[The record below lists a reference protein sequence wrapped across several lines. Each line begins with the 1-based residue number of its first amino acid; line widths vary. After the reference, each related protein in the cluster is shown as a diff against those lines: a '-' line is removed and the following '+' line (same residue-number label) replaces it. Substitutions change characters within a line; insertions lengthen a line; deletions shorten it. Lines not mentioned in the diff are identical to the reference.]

1 MGPNQEPTF
10 FFSNCKSVCRGTGL
24 ALADEPTNE
33 YGITTKYLSDE
44 HQSILSMFMQSVYM
58 ELFRKHL
65 STSAYFPLH
74 NPFFQGWVAE
84 VVGCFQYTNYGNY
97 PLRNRI
103 FPFSTVLIVSAQT
116 PKIPFFTFA
125 HGTQFSLSQWD
136 LHTRTFTSKLSPFAI
151 FKTSIYV
158 ASDNLRRYGR
168 TGLNQTVWRNKV
180 HNFGIWWNGFR
191 SLA

>member
-1 MGPNQEPTF
+1 M
-10 FFSNCKSVCRGTGL
+10 S
-24 ALADEPTNE
+24 LADEPTNE
-33 YGITTKYLSDE
+33 YAVSHTTTKYLSDE
-44 HQSILSMFMQSVYM
+44 HQGILSMFMQSVYM

-116 PKIPFFTFA
+116 LKNLFYVCPWNPVLIFTKR
-125 HGTQFSLSQWD
+125 S
-136 LHTRTFTSKLSPFAI
+136 
-151 FKTSIYV
+151 
-158 ASDNLRRYGR
+158 
-168 TGLNQTVWRNKV
+168 
-180 HNFGIWWNGFR
+180 FGQKDFPEQ
-191 SLA
+191 A